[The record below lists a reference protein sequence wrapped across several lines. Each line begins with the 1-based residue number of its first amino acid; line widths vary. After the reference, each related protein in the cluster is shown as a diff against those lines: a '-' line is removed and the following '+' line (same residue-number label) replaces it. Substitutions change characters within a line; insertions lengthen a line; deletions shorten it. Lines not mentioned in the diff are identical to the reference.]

1 MPAFKDLLKRGPCQ
15 IVYPQ
20 LSPLSKLTEQSFWV
34 LWSLGFWP
42 CYSFCLFTCPPS
54 LPFKAP
60 PRCLLQEALPR
71 CPLPCPSLHQEHFC
85 AFLVASTHPTVVF
98 LILGLTPRSR
108 APLPTRPQQLPKL
121 HESRTVS
128 VLSVG
133 TCPARYLAQS
143 RCSIT
148 QELVTRTFS
157 VPDTICWP
165 DGRAEEG
172 VVAASLDPVLGG
184 AICVPRP
191 FPGPS
196 WQGLPLPARPAIT
209 WPDDGF
215 QQGDPSGQELQ
226 LSLLLQ
232 EAL

>member
-1 MPAFKDLLKRGPCQ
+1 M
-15 IVYPQ
+15 
-20 LSPLSKLTEQSFWV
+20 
-34 LWSLGFWP
+34 SL
-42 CYSFCLFTCPPS
+42 
-54 LPFKAP
+54 
-60 PRCLLQEALPR
+60 
-71 CPLPCPSLHQEHFC
+71 
-85 AFLVASTHPTVVF
+85 
-98 LILGLTPRSR
+98 
-108 APLPTRPQQLPKL
+108 
-121 HESRTVS
+121 
-128 VLSVG
+128 LSVG

-157 VPDTICWP
+157 VPDTVCWP

-172 VVAASLDPVLGG
+172 VGAASLDPVLGG
-184 AICVPRP
+184 AVCVPRP